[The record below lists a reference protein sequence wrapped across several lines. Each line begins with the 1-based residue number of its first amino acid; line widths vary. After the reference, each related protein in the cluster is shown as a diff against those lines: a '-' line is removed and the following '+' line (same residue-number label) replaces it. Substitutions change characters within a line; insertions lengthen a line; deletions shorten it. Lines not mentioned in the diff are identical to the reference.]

1 MHALE
6 PVDILRKYWGF
17 EGFRALQEEIIRSV
31 IEGNDTLALLPTGGG
46 KSICFQVPAMAMEGI
61 AIVVSPLIALMKDQV
76 ANLRKRK
83 IRAEA
88 IFSGMSFR
96 DIDRIL
102 DNCVYGEVK
111 FLYLSPERLQSELVI
126 ERIKKMNVNLVAVDE
141 AHCISQWGYD
151 FRPPYLKIVDLRE
164 LIPDTPFIALTAT
177 ATGEVVK
184 DIQEK
189 LAFRGTKQ
197 QLFQKSFVRS
207 NLSYSVLQEENKF
220 GKLAQILTNVRGS
233 AVVYVRNRRKTKE
246 IAHYLAKR
254 KIPADYYHAGLP
266 TATRDL
272 KQEAWTENRTRVMV
286 STNAFGMGIDKPDVR
301 AVVHMDLPD
310 NLEAYFQEAGRAG
323 RDEKKAYAV
332 LLYNQ
337 QDKQQLER
345 NYELA
350 FPEITEIKKT
360 YQALGSFLQL
370 AIGGGEGQSFDF
382 DIMDF
387 AQKFQFHPVKV
398 FNSLKALE
406 QVGLIIL
413 TEAVYIPASLRIRVN
428 KDTLYDFQLRHP
440 KLDKVLKVILRSY
453 QGAFQDYI
461 KLRESQL
468 ARSLSIPKAEL
479 QKALLLLRKEGIVDY
494 VPQKENPQIIF
505 LQERLPIEDLLID
518 QQLYHFRKNRYVERV
533 NKAISYAET
542 VLCRQQQLVRYF
554 GEEGEEKCGICDVC
568 LGRHKAAVE
577 KDEFE
582 RYKIKIQRLLK
593 REELSLSEI
602 VDSFTSRHENKVLQV
617 MEYLVDEGFVEK
629 VGESFKWSKA

>member
-6 PVDILRKYWGF
+6 PVDILQQYWGF
-17 EGFRALQEEIIRSV
+17 EGFRTLQEEIIRSV
-31 IEGNDTLALLPTGGG
+31 LDGNDTLALLPTGGG

-76 ANLRKRK
+76 ANLRKRNIK
-83 IRAEA
+83 AEA

-102 DNCVYGEVK
+102 DNCVYGQVK
-111 FLYLSPERLQSELVI
+111 FLYLSPERLRSELVI
-126 ERIKKMNVNLVAVDE
+126 ERIKKMQVNLVAVDE

-151 FRPPYLKIVDLRE
+151 FRPPYLQIVDLRE
-164 LIPDTPFIALTAT
+164 LLPKTPFIALTAT
-177 ATGEVVK
+177 ATTEVVK

-189 LAFRGTKQ
+189 LAFRAAKQ
-197 QLFQKSFVRS
+197 QVYQKSFIRS

-246 IAHYLAKR
+246 IAHYLGKR
-254 KIPADYYHAGLP
+254 KIAADYYHAGLP

-323 RDEKKAYAV
+323 RDGQKAYAV

-337 QDKQQLER
+337 QDKEQLER
-345 NYELA
+345 NYGLA
-350 FPEITEIKKT
+350 FPEIAEIKKT

-382 DIMDF
+382 DIIDF

-413 TEAVYIPASLRIRVN
+413 TEAVFIPASLRIKVN
-428 KDTLYDFQLRHP
+428 KDALYDFQLRNP
-440 KLDKVLKVILRSY
+440 KLDKILKVILRSY

-461 KLRESQL
+461 KLRETQL
-468 ARSLSIPKAEL
+468 ARSLSIPKTDL
-479 QKALLLLRKEGIVDY
+479 QRALLLLRKEGIVDY

-505 LQERLPIEDLLID
+505 LQERLPVEDLFID

-542 VLCRQQQLVRYF
+542 ILCRQQQLVRYF
-554 GEEGEEKCGICDVC
+554 GEENEEKCGICDVC
-568 LGRHKAAVE
+568 LGRHKAEVD

-582 RYKIKIQRLLK
+582 RYKTKIQRLLK
-593 REELSLSEI
+593 REQLSLSEI

-629 VGESFKWSKA
+629 EGELFKWSKS

>member
-1 MHALE
+1 MHALA
-6 PVDILRKYWGF
+6 PVKILKQYWGF
-17 EGFRALQEEIIRSV
+17 EGFRALQEEIIQSV
-31 IEGNDTLALLPTGGG
+31 LDGKDTLALLPTGGG
-46 KSICFQVPAMAMEGI
+46 KSICFQVPAIAQEGI

-76 ANLRKRK
+76 ANLRKRGLK
-83 IRAEA
+83 AEA
-88 IFSGMSFR
+88 IFSGMAFR

-102 DNCVYGEVK
+102 DNCVYGGVK

-126 ERIKKMNVNLVAVDE
+126 ERIKKMPVNLVAIDE

-151 FRPPYLKIVDLRE
+151 FRPPYLQIVQIRE
-164 LIPDTPFIALTAT
+164 WLPNIPFIALTAT
-177 ATGEVVK
+177 ATSDVVS

-189 LAFRGTKQ
+189 LAFRPKQ
-197 QLFQKSFVRS
+197 KAVFQKSFVRS

-246 IAHYLAKR
+246 IALYLTRRNIA
-254 KIPADYYHAGLP
+254 ADYYHAGLP

-323 RDEKKAYAV
+323 RDGEKAYSV

-337 QDKQQLER
+337 QDKTQLER

-350 FPEITEIKKT
+350 FPEISEIKKT

-370 AIGGGEGQSFDF
+370 AVGGGEGQSFDF
-382 DIMDF
+382 DIIEF
-387 AQKFQFHPVKV
+387 AQRFQFHPIKV
-398 FNSLKALE
+398 FNSMKALE

-413 TEAVYIPASLRIRVN
+413 TEAVYIPASLRVKVN
-428 KDTLYDFQLRHP
+428 KDTLYDFQLRHA
-440 KLDKVLKVILRSY
+440 KLDKILKAILRSY
-453 QGAFQDYI
+453 QGAFKGYV

-468 ARSLSIPKAEL
+468 AKALSMPKVDL
-479 QKALLLLRKEGIVDY
+479 QRALLLLRKEGIVDY

-505 LQERLPIEDLLID
+505 LQERLPLEDLMID
-518 QQLYHFRKNRYVERV
+518 QQLYAFRKNRYVERI
-533 NKAISYAET
+533 NKAIAYAET
-542 VLCRQQQLVRYF
+542 VVCRQQQLVRYF
-554 GEEGEEKCGICDVC
+554 GEDGLEKCGICDVC
-568 LGRHKAAVE
+568 LGRHKTNVD
-577 KDEFE
+577 KDEFD
-582 RYKIKIQRLLK
+582 RYKVKIQRLLK
-593 REELSLSEI
+593 REKLSLAEI

-629 VGESFKWSKA
+629 EGEAFKWVSE

>member
-1 MHALE
+1 MHALA
-6 PVDILRKYWGF
+6 PVEILKQYWGF
-17 EGFRALQEEIIRSV
+17 EGFRALQEEIIQSV
-31 IEGNDTLALLPTGGG
+31 LDGKDTLALLPTGGG
-46 KSICFQVPAMAMEGI
+46 KSICFQVPALAQEGI

-76 ANLRKRK
+76 ANLRKRGIK
-83 IRAEA
+83 AET
-88 IFSGMSFR
+88 IFSGMAFR

-102 DNCVYGEVK
+102 DNCVYGGVK

-126 ERIKKMNVNLVAVDE
+126 ARIKKMAVNLVAIDE

-151 FRPPYLKIVDLRE
+151 FRPPYLQIVQIRE
-164 LIPDTPFIALTAT
+164 WLPETPFIALTAT
-177 ATGEVVK
+177 ATSDVVT

-189 LAFRGTKQ
+189 LAFRPKEKAV
-197 QLFQKSFVRS
+197 FQKSFVRP

-246 IAHYLAKR
+246 IALYLTR
-254 KIPADYYHAGLP
+254 RNITADYYHAGLP
-266 TATRDL
+266 TPTRDL

-323 RDEKKAYAV
+323 RDGEKAYSV

-337 QDKQQLER
+337 QDKTQLER
-345 NYELA
+345 NYALA
-350 FPEITEIKKT
+350 FPEISEIKKT

-370 AIGGGEGQSFDF
+370 AVGGGEGQSFDF
-382 DIMDF
+382 DIIDF
-387 AQKFQFHPVKV
+387 AQRFQFHPIKV
-398 FNSLKALE
+398 FNSMKALE

-413 TEAVYIPASLRIRVN
+413 TEAVYIPASLRVKVN

-440 KLDKVLKVILRSY
+440 KLDKILKAILRSY
-453 QGAFQDYI
+453 QGAFKDYV

-468 ARSLSIPKAEL
+468 AKALSMPKIDL
-479 QKALLLLRKEGIVDY
+479 QRALLLLRKEGIVDY

-505 LQERLPIEDLLID
+505 LQERLPLEDLMID
-518 QQLYHFRKNRYVERV
+518 QQLYAFRKNRYVERI
-533 NKAISYAET
+533 NKAIAYAET
-542 VLCRQQQLVRYF
+542 VVCRQQQLVRYF
-554 GEEGEEKCGICDVC
+554 GEEGLEKCGICDVC
-568 LGRHKAAVE
+568 LGRHKTAVD
-577 KDEFE
+577 KDEFD

-593 REELSLSEI
+593 REKLSLAEI

-629 VGESFKWSKA
+629 EGEAFKWASE

>member
-1 MHALE
+1 MHALA
-6 PVDILRKYWGF
+6 PVEILKQYWGF
-17 EGFRALQEEIIRSV
+17 EGFRALQEEIIQSV
-31 IEGNDTLALLPTGGG
+31 LDGKDTLALLPTGGG
-46 KSICFQVPAMAMEGI
+46 KSICFQVPALAQEGI

-76 ANLRKRK
+76 ANLRKRGIK
-83 IRAEA
+83 AEA
-88 IFSGMSFR
+88 IFSGMAFR

-102 DNCVYGEVK
+102 DNCVYGGVK

-126 ERIKKMNVNLVAVDE
+126 ARIKKMAVNLVAIDE

-151 FRPPYLKIVDLRE
+151 FRPPYLQIVQIRE
-164 LIPDTPFIALTAT
+164 WLPETPFIALTAT
-177 ATGEVVK
+177 ATSDVVT

-189 LAFRGTKQ
+189 LAFRPKEKAV
-197 QLFQKSFVRS
+197 FQKSFVRP

-246 IAHYLAKR
+246 IALYLTR
-254 KIPADYYHAGLP
+254 RNITADYYHAGLP
-266 TATRDL
+266 TPTRDL

-323 RDEKKAYAV
+323 RDGEKAYSV

-337 QDKQQLER
+337 QDKTQLER
-345 NYELA
+345 NYALA
-350 FPEITEIKKT
+350 FPEISEIKKT

-370 AIGGGEGQSFDF
+370 AVGGGEGQSFDF
-382 DIMDF
+382 DIIDF
-387 AQKFQFHPVKV
+387 AQRFQFHPIKV
-398 FNSLKALE
+398 FNSMKALE

-413 TEAVYIPASLRIRVN
+413 TEAVYIPASLRVKVN

-440 KLDKVLKVILRSY
+440 KLDKILKAILRSY
-453 QGAFQDYI
+453 QGAFKDYV

-468 ARSLSIPKAEL
+468 AKALSMPKIDL
-479 QKALLLLRKEGIVDY
+479 QRALLLLRKEGIVDY

-505 LQERLPIEDLLID
+505 LQERLPLEDLMID
-518 QQLYHFRKNRYVERV
+518 QQLYAFRKNRYVERI
-533 NKAISYAET
+533 NKAIAYAET
-542 VLCRQQQLVRYF
+542 VVCRQQQLVRYF
-554 GEEGEEKCGICDVC
+554 GEEGLEKCGICDVC
-568 LGRHKAAVE
+568 LGRHKTAVD
-577 KDEFE
+577 KDEFD

-593 REELSLSEI
+593 REKLSLAEI

-629 VGESFKWSKA
+629 EGEAFKWASE

>member
-6 PVDILRKYWGF
+6 PVDILQKYWGF
-17 EGFRALQEEIIRSV
+17 EGFRALQEEIIQSV
-31 IEGNDTLALLPTGGG
+31 LTGNDTLALLPTGGG

-76 ANLRKRK
+76 ANLRKRSIK
-83 IRAEA
+83 AEA

-102 DNCVYGEVK
+102 DNCVYGQVK

-126 ERIKKMNVNLVAVDE
+126 ERIKKMRVNLVAVDE

-151 FRPPYLKIVDLRE
+151 FRPPYLQIVNLRE
-164 LIPDTPFIALTAT
+164 LVPDTPFIALTAT
-177 ATGEVVK
+177 ATSEVVK

-189 LAFRGTKQ
+189 LAFRAGKQ
-197 QLFQKSFVRS
+197 QVYQKSFVRS

-246 IAHYLAKR
+246 IAHYLGKR
-254 KIPADYYHAGLP
+254 KIAADYYHAGLP

-323 RDEKKAYAV
+323 RDGQKAYAV

-337 QDKQQLER
+337 QDKEQLER

-350 FPEITEIKKT
+350 FPEIAEIKKT

-382 DIMDF
+382 DIIDF

-413 TEAVYIPASLRIRVN
+413 TEAVFIPASLRIKVN
-428 KDTLYDFQLRHP
+428 KDTLYDFQLRNP
-440 KLDKVLKVILRSY
+440 KLDKILKVILRSY

-461 KLRESQL
+461 KLRETQL
-468 ARSLSIPKAEL
+468 ARSLSIPKTEL
-479 QKALLLLRKEGIVDY
+479 QRALLLLRKEGIVDY

-505 LQERLPIEDLLID
+505 LQERLPIEDLFID
-518 QQLYHFRKNRYVERV
+518 QQLYHFRKNRYLERV

-554 GEEGEEKCGICDVC
+554 GEDNEEKCGICDVC
-568 LGRHKAAVE
+568 LGRHKAEVD

-582 RYKIKIQRLLK
+582 RYKTKIHRLLK
-593 REELSLSEI
+593 REQLSLGEI

-629 VGESFKWSKA
+629 EGESFKWVKS

>member
-6 PVDILRKYWGF
+6 PVDILKKYWGF
-17 EGFRALQEEIIRSV
+17 EGFRTLQEEIIRSV
-31 IEGNDTLALLPTGGG
+31 LEGSDTLALLPTGGG
-46 KSICFQVPAMAMEGI
+46 KSICFQVPTMAMEGI

-76 ANLRKRK
+76 ANLRKRNIK
-83 IRAEA
+83 AEA

-102 DNCVYGEVK
+102 DNCVYGQVK

-126 ERIKKMNVNLVAVDE
+126 ERIKKMQVSLVAVDE

-151 FRPPYLKIVDLRE
+151 FRPPYLQIVNLRE
-164 LIPDTPFIALTAT
+164 LIPHTPFIALTAT
-177 ATGEVVK
+177 ATSEVVK

-189 LAFRGTKQ
+189 LAFRAGKQ
-197 QLFQKSFVRS
+197 QLYQKSFVRS

-246 IAHYLAKR
+246 IALYLSKR
-254 KIPADYYHAGLP
+254 KISADYYHAGLP

-272 KQEAWTENRTRVMV
+272 KQEAWTESRTRVMV

-323 RDEKKAYAV
+323 RDGQKAYAV

-337 QDKQQLER
+337 QDKEQLER
-345 NYELA
+345 NYGLA
-350 FPEITEIKKT
+350 FPEIAEIKKT

-382 DIMDF
+382 DIIDF

-413 TEAVYIPASLRIRVN
+413 TEAVYIPASLRIKVN
-428 KDTLYDFQLRHP
+428 KDALYDFQLRNP
-440 KLDKVLKVILRSY
+440 KLDKILKVILRSY

-461 KLRESQL
+461 KLRETQL
-468 ARSLSIPKAEL
+468 ARSLSIPKTEL
-479 QKALLLLRKEGIVDY
+479 QRALLLLRKEGIVDY

-518 QQLYHFRKNRYVERV
+518 QQLYHFRKNRYLERV

-542 VLCRQQQLVRYF
+542 ILCRQQQLVRYF
-554 GEEGEEKCGICDVC
+554 GEDNEEKCGICDVC
-568 LGRHKAAVE
+568 LGRHKAEVD

-582 RYKIKIQRLLK
+582 RYKTKIQRLLK
-593 REELSLSEI
+593 REKLSLSEI

-629 VGESFKWSKA
+629 EGELFKWSKS